1 MPELPE
7 VEGVVQ
13 ALKPKVEGRTI
24 HQVQLSERVHFSF
37 SEGNNV
43 LLNKQS
49 QILLKVLCPR

>member
-13 ALKPKVEGRTI
+13 ALKPRVEGRTI
-24 HQVQLSERVHFSF
+24 QQVQLSERVHFSF

-49 QILLKVLCPR
+49 QILLKVLCSR

>member
-13 ALKPKVEGRTI
+13 ALKPKIEGRTI
-24 HQVQLSERVHFSF
+24 QQVQLSERVHFSF

-43 LLNKQS
+43 L
-49 QILLKVLCPR
+49 